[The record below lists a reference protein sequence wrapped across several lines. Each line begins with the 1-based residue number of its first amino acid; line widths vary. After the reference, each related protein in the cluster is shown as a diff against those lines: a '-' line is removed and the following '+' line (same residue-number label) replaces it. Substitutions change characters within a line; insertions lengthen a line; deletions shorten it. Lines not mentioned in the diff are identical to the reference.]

1 MWSNSEFR
9 RRLRPLIGFAAVQLL
24 ALALAAVLALRPY
37 VRL

>member
-9 RRLRPLIGFAAVQLL
+9 RRLSRLVGFAAVQVL
-24 ALALAAVLALRPY
+24 ALALAAVLALHPY